1 MEGGKIMQH
10 LKTENCVI
18 CGKKAVGWHGYV
30 TAKEIMALG
39 NYIDEKVISGYCE
52 QHLQE
57 SINNENSVNGEAYN
71 SELMGK
77 CIPLFG

>member
-1 MEGGKIMQH
+1 MKK

-30 TAKEIMALG
+30 VAKEKMALG
-39 NYIDEKVISGYCE
+39 NYIDTKVISGYCE

-57 SINNENSVNGEAYN
+57 SINNEDLVNGETYN

-77 CIPLFG
+77 CVPLFG